1 MSIRTRF
8 IILIGILSLIATVGI
23 AVASYRFSVSNA
35 VEEAKAKG
43 HLVFDALQASR
54 LYFKDHQRPRIME
67 MMDRNQFIPELIS
80 GFTLTRGVWNEFQ
93 KRNQDYQF
101 KQATID
107 PLHSDNKAD
116 KYDLQII
123 EIFQQNPKKKLA
135 EGTITKEG
143 SQFYY
148 FAQPIRIS
156 RGCLRCHGDPADAP
170 KEQIERYGTE
180 HGYNWEAGSIASAY
194 VVYVP
199 LAKALT
205 KARQSAINL
214 VLIGSSGV
222 LLLMLIIWFFF
233 SRYVVKP
240 VTMLEKR
247 ATEISLGKNLSEP
260 IVTPSR
266 DEIGTLARAVD
277 RLRISVDKMLKRFK

>member
-23 AVASYRFSVSNA
+23 AVASYRFSVNNA

-54 LYFKDHQRPRIME
+54 LYFKNHQRPRIME

-80 GFTLTRGVWNEFQ
+80 GFTLTRGIWNEFQ

-107 PLHSDNKAD
+107 PLHADNKAD

-123 EIFQQNPKKKLA
+123 EIFKQDPKKKMA

-170 KEQIERYGTE
+170 REQIENYGTE

-205 KARQSAINL
+205 KARKSAINL
-214 VLIGSSGV
+214 VLIGSGGV
-222 LLLMLIIWFFF
+222 LLLMLIIWSFF

-266 DEIGTLARAVD
+266 DEIGALARAVD